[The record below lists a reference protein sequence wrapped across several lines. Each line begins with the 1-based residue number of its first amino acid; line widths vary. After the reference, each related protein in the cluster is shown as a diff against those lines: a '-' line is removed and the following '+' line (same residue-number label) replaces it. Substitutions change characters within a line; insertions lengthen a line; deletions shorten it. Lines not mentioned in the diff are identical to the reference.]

1 MSLTDGGDDCLYG
14 EMHSPKV
21 GSAWLILGSGVSIT
35 LIFPVLWE
43 MLHVWVEEGWLRQ
56 VRVSTV

>member
-35 LIFPVLWE
+35 LIFQCSGRCFMYGLKRGG
-43 MLHVWVEEGWLRQ
+43 LDR
-56 VRVSTV
+56 